1 MVRGRFDHLDRMP
14 YKAGVDEHDYRPTR
28 KGGSAKF
35 PSKFQKGK
43 MTHHGYN
50 TDNTGR
56 ILPKWH
62 NVKDPR
68 YCNFFSLLR
77 SGLFELKCANDKGCH
92 GCIKA
97 DIYMFQK

>member
-68 YCNFFSLLR
+68 C
-77 SGLFELKCANDKGCH
+77 
-92 GCIKA
+92 CI
-97 DIYMFQK
+97 DSCPGEVWLV